1 MAEYSELSFR
11 KPYTLLAQT
20 PMIHF
25 QPHAHGATLRASEVK
40 PKLDRYLLK
49 QYGKEVP
56 AGWKIPEQPNA
67 LNYKMRITAVGE
79 DKRCGLT
86 IKDCKSYFGNMGQAE
101 PKDLVFRDC
110 LLEIIC
116 FIPELLA
123 FLDANIG
130 SFFVLHN
137 FGTRQSKGFGGF
149 LVKEKTSE
157 AKAEQTIRKSCRH
170 YFSAAFPYGTDL
182 RGRLN
187 HAMVVYA
194 CMKNGIAMGDRKFD
208 GYATTAYML
217 EGVGNDKEFIRDY
230 LMKKKRPAYDSYE
243 FIRAVLGLAENY
255 DYRQNG
261 LVKVIQYEDTIIEN
275 EHPRVPMV
283 SLEKTLGIKR
293 FHSPI
298 LIKIFNN
305 KMFFLLQEDYDLILG
320 KVFIL
325 MKDRDWKPIQA
336 MISRK
341 QFKDAQQAIFNSAK
355 AIATPESFDAAFFM
369 NEFVDYFNEEK
380 YKLRRCPRDWKPSA
394 ELTLEKGGQG

>member
-1 MAEYSELSFR
+1 MAEYPELSFR

-25 QPHAHGATLRASEVK
+25 QPHASGVALRASEVK
-40 PKLDRYLLK
+40 PKLDRYLRK

-67 LNYKMRITAVGE
+67 LNYKMRITAVGP
-79 DKRCGLT
+79 DKCGGLT
-86 IKDCKSYFGNMGQAE
+86 VKDCKSYFGNMGQAE
-101 PKDLVFRDC
+101 SKDLVFRDC
-110 LLEIIC
+110 LLEITC
-116 FIPELLA
+116 FVPELLA

-157 AKAEQTIRKSCRH
+157 AKAEQIIRKNCCH
-170 YFSAAFPYGTDL
+170 YFSAEFPNGTDL
-182 RGRLN
+182 RGKLN

-194 CMKNGIAMGDRKFD
+194 CLKNGIAMGEHKFS
-208 GYATTAYML
+208 GYATTEYML
-217 EGVGNDKEFIRDY
+217 EDVGNDKEFIRDY
-230 LMKKKRPAYDSYE
+230 LIKRKQPAYRSYE

-261 LVKVIQYEDTIIEN
+261 LVKVIQYQDTVIEN
-275 EHPRVPMV
+275 ECPRIPLA
-283 SLEKTLGIKR
+283 SLEKALGIKR

-298 LIKIFNN
+298 LIKIFKG
-305 KMFFLLQEDYDLILG
+305 KMFFLLQEDYNLILG

-325 MKDRDWKPIQA
+325 MKDSDWKPIQVK
-336 MISRK
+336 IKKK
-341 QFKDAQQAIFNSAK
+341 QFKDAQQDIYNCAK
-355 AIATPESFDAAFFM
+355 AIATPETFDAAFFM
-369 NEFVDYFNEEK
+369 NDFVDYFNEEK
-380 YKLRRCPRDWKPSA
+380 YRLRRCPRDWKPSA
-394 ELTLEKGGQG
+394 ELTLEKGGRG